1 MAISAGAVI
10 DGTDFTF
17 PSVTTAYGNGTNTV
31 TATTFTVLPT
41 TTCTAAI
48 INPHPSLSMLTLVTY
63 GAWMSVTANDVRMAL
78 DISGSIT
85 VAAGI
90 SASAAVGYGEIP
102 ICSTTP
108 SNHFSGSFTIELPVS
123 VTAATFK
130 VYAMRSS
137 AAGSQVCNYPTIRLI
152 PLRFV

>member
-17 PSVTTAYGNGTNTV
+17 PSVVTAYGSGTNTI
-31 TATTFTVLPT
+31 TSTTFAVLPT

-48 INPHPSLSMLTLVTY
+48 TNPHPTLSMLTLVTY
-63 GAWMSVTANDVRMAL
+63 GAWMAATSNDVRMAL

-108 SNHFSGSFTIELPVS
+108 TGHYGASFTIELPVS

-130 VYAMRSS
+130 TYAMRTTS
-137 AAGSQVCNYPTIRLI
+137 GTQTCNYPTIRLI